1 MIRCCKDCP
10 DRRLACPDTCPR
22 YQAEKAAAEAEKKA
36 ARRKK
41 AVKED
46 YIEYRKGTR
55 RRRTC

>member
-36 ARRKK
+36 ARRETEQD
-41 AVKED
+41 VLGMLHE
-46 YIEYRKGTR
+46 RSGL
-55 RRRTC
+55 TC